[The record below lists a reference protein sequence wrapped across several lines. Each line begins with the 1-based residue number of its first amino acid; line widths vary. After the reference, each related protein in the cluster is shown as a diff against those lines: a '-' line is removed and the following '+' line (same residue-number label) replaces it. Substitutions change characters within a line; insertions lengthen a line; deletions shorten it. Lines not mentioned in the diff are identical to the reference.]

1 MCGLQF
7 FGQVA
12 VRGVRIHERIVRK
25 RRAEAK
31 TDDEAVHF
39 RDRVQLALRVHDL
52 FKHAALFIGQC
63 VFYFRQVICDVSSQ
77 LIRAPAGFDRPKL
90 RINVAEEKVFKKTH
104 SGSPSFS
111 FKVGILALSF
121 IR

>member
-31 TDDEAVHF
+31 TDDEAVQL
-39 RDRVQLALRVHDL
+39 RDRIQFAL
-52 FKHAALFIGQC
+52 C
-63 VFYFRQVICDVSSQ
+63 VKDFV
-77 LIRAPAGFDRPKL
+77 
-90 RINVAEEKVFKKTH
+90 E
-104 SGSPSFS
+104 
-111 FKVGILALSF
+111 
-121 IR
+121 

>member
-31 TDDEAVHF
+31 TDDEAVQL
-39 RDRVQLALRVHDL
+39 RDRIQLALRVKDL
-52 FKHAALFIGQC
+52 IKRAALIIGQG
-63 VFYFRQVICDVSSQ
+63 VFYFR
-77 LIRAPAGFDRPKL
+77 
-90 RINVAEEKVFKKTH
+90 
-104 SGSPSFS
+104 
-111 FKVGILALSF
+111 
-121 IR
+121 